1 MPKIRRKSIENDFL
15 LIFFLHAERGCRSII
30 YFNDF
35 ATPSVYILTP
45 SLCSMGAFC
54 SRQDLICASRQPV
67 VSHYR
72 IGLIACYESF
82 TVNLLL
88 NRDKAELTNQF
99 L

>member
-1 MPKIRRKSIENDFL
+1 MAFSEPFCLHSDA
-15 LIFFLHAERGCRSII
+15 LIV
-30 YFNDF
+30 FNG
-35 ATPSVYILTP
+35 V
-45 SLCSMGAFC
+45 FC
-54 SRQDLICASRQPV
+54 SRRDLICTSRQPV

-72 IGLIACYESF
+72 IGFIACYESF